1 MTMNILYIYL
11 AIINVVA
18 FAAYGWDKWKA
29 QKSKWRTPESTLI
42 LFAAIGGALGAYAGM
57 KCFRHKTKH
66 KKFTILVPLFLIV
79 WIVGLGWGMTRL

>member
-57 KCFRHKTKH
+57 KCFRHKTQH

-79 WIVGLGWGMTRL
+79 WIVGLGLLMMQL

>member
-57 KCFRHKTKH
+57 KCFRHKTQH
-66 KKFTILVPLFLIV
+66 KKFTILVPLFLIA
-79 WIVGLGWGMTRL
+79 WIAGLGGGKTRL

>member
-18 FAAYGWDKWKA
+18 FTAYGLDKWKA

-57 KCFRHKTKH
+57 KCFRHKTQH
-66 KKFTILVPLFLIV
+66 KKFTILVPLFLIA
-79 WIVGLGWGMTRL
+79 WIAGLGWGMTRL

>member
-1 MTMNILYIYL
+1 MDILYIYL

-18 FAAYGWDKWKA
+18 FTAYGLDKWKA
-29 QKSKWRTPESTLI
+29 KKSKWRIPESTLI

-57 KCFRHKTKH
+57 KCFRHKTQH

>member
-18 FAAYGWDKWKA
+18 FTAYGLDKWKA
-29 QKSKWRTPESTLI
+29 KKSKWRTPESTLI

-57 KCFRHKTKH
+57 KCFRHKTQH
-66 KKFTILVPLFLIV
+66 KKFTILVPLFLIA
-79 WIVGLGWGMTRL
+79 WIAGLGWGMTRL

>member
-18 FAAYGWDKWKA
+18 FDAYGLDKWKA

-57 KCFRHKTKH
+57 KCFRHKTQH

>member
-57 KCFRHKTKH
+57 KCFRHKTQH

-79 WIVGLGWGMTRL
+79 WIVGLGWLLTRS